1 MTPVVNI
8 ILESTNESVVFNQ
21 LNLNE
26 HLNNLLME
34 VKDENKNEY
43 CSKCNCERK
52 KYIMKKICYA
62 FDLIVFYI
70 NREKDPDYLLS
81 FNYPEKFK
89 GRDLINKEWDLHD
102 YQL

>member
-26 HLNNLLME
+26 HLNNLLSE
-34 VKDENKNEY
+34 RKDENINEY

-52 KYIMKKICYA
+52 KYIIKKIFYVN
-62 FDLIVFYI
+62 DLIVFYI
-70 NREKDPDYLLS
+70 NRGKDPEYLLS

-89 GRDLINKEWDLHD
+89 
-102 YQL
+102 